1 MKRKLGIIIA
11 GVTAIAF
18 SAIASVAG
26 TVAWFTANNVVSAS
40 NLNIQA
46 EAEEGIVISNEGK
59 STWKTSTEASHT
71 SATYNSKGFI
81 PTSTSTGAAWYH
93 TNSDDVN
100 DYQKGAQEE
109 YATLSINSPV
119 TDGVGTATVNGIQ
132 NRNIYLLNH
141 FYVQSAIA
149 TELTNQKLFIKSVS
163 ATDSANK
170 ALNKSLRI
178 LFKLSSAVA
187 IYCPLADGN
196 FTAVS
201 GTNAGDA
208 HKASASGSVTEAAN
222 IDSFDLLHT
231 GTIPAYT
238 AAGTNALDLEV
249 YLFFEGEDTNCKSAN
264 IDTLNSVSVSFEL
277 KNLPYTA

>member
-1 MKRKLGIIIA
+1 MKKRSKISILVTGIA
-11 GVTAIAF
+11 LIAF
-18 SAIASVAG
+18 SVAASITG
-26 TVAWFTANNVVSAS
+26 TVAWFTANNVLSVSS
-40 NLNIQA
+40 LNIQA
-46 EAEEGIVISNEGK
+46 EAEEGVVISNEGK
-59 STWKTSTEASHT
+59 SEWKTSAAASHT
-71 SATYNSKGFI
+71 AATYNSKGFI

-100 DYQKGAQEE
+100 NHAKGADEV

-119 TDGVGTATVNGIQ
+119 SDGVGTATVNGIQ

-149 TELTNQKLFIKSVS
+149 TDLTNQKLFIKSVS

-196 FTAVS
+196 FAAVE
-201 GTNAGDA
+201 NAGAA
-208 HKASASGSVTEAAN
+208 HVDSASGSVTDAAN
-222 IDSFDLLHT
+222 IDAFDLLHT

-264 IDTLNSVSVSFEL
+264 IDTLNTVSVSFEL
-277 KNLPYTA
+277 KNLPYSA